1 MKNGCY
7 LVIDETEALT
17 VVDVNTGKY
26 IGEDNLQDTIL
37 NANIEA
43 AEEIARQL
51 RLRDL
56 SGIIVI
62 DFIDMESEE
71 NKHKVVDALKDCLL
85 YTSSWEA
92 SCSSYCISC

>member
-1 MKNGCY
+1 M
-7 LVIDETEALT
+7 
-17 VVDVNTGKY
+17 VDVNTGKY

-56 SGIIVI
+56 SG
-62 DFIDMESEE
+62 S
-71 NKHKVVDALKDCLL
+71 L
-85 YTSSWEA
+85 SSILSIWNPRR
-92 SCSSYCISC
+92 ISIKWWMR